1 VLVRHGITIETV
13 ELDEGGR
20 LPDWRDVDLVV
31 VMGGPMGV
39 YDEAEHPWLA
49 AEKRWIA
56 AAVRAGVPYFGVC
69 LGAQL
74 LAASLGAQVRAGSVP
89 EVGVLPVT
97 LTEAGRADPVASV
110 MGREFLALQWHGD
123 TFDIPAGA
131 VRLGQSPAYPHQAM
145 RFGDVAYAVQ
155 FHVEV
160 TDPMFAEWR
169 HVPAYAASAQAAL
182 GASGF
187 DSLARAFAESRDA
200 MAESADRLFHTWLR
214 QADIHCSE
222 TMLTEGNRLQLRRR
236 GRPCAGARAP
246 DSGAP
251 QSPPGGVRTPARDTC
266 PAPPLPLWI
275 IERRTP
281 AAWRRRLRRVTAV

>member
-1 VLVRHGITIETV
+1 MTRALVVQHIRCEPPGVFTGVLARHGIMIETV

-74 LAASLGAQVRAGSVP
+74 LAASLSAQVRAGSVP

-97 LTEAGRADPVASV
+97 LTEAGLADPVASV

-155 FHVEV
+155 FHLEV
-160 TDPMFAEWR
+160 TDPMFAQWR
-169 HVPAYAASAQAAL
+169 HVPAYAASAEAAL
-182 GASGF
+182 AASGF
-187 DSLARAFAESRDA
+187 DSLAPPFPAIPDA
-200 MAESADRLFHTWLR
+200 TSGSAGRLFHSWLR
-214 QADIHCSE
+214 QA
-222 TMLTEGNRLQLRRR
+222 R
-236 GRPCAGARAP
+236 RPCGE
-246 DSGAP
+246 
-251 QSPPGGVRTPARDTC
+251 T
-266 PAPPLPLWI
+266 
-275 IERRTP
+275 
-281 AAWRRRLRRVTAV
+281 